1 MILFLD
7 LLWMRAAVPA
17 RYRCVGGGGRGV
29 TIKAQCYTIH
39 VRVCCEEK
47 QLCAYSGIAILCH
60 LQHCLILC
68 QLDMYA
74 FG

>member
-1 MILFLD
+1 MILSLD
-7 LLWMRAAVPA
+7 LLRIRAAVPA
-17 RYRCVGGGGRGV
+17 RYRCVGGWGGGGGGRGG

-60 LQHCLILC
+60 L
-68 QLDMYA
+68 
-74 FG
+74 